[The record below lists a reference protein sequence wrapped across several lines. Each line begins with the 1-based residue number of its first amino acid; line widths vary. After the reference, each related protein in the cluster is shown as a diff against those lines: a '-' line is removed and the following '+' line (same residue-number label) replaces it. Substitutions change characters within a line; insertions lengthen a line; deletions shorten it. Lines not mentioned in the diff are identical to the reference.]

1 MFLLA
6 VLERKLREGDAK
18 VCKSQTKIA
27 IGNYNFAQNN
37 KTTTTFQFC
46 PSSFIL
52 FVLIPQTNRAKI
64 GANQKNIYEEI
75 TSFNMCRHRKKFASL
90 INDANE
96 NKNCRLLLIVR
107 FFYFHFFFV
116 FCAIFFTFIR
126 EMSWYSIWHQSIVFS
141 FFFYVQSKYANIFK
155 TKQLNANK
163 IDSALTD

>member
-1 MFLLA
+1 MHRTILFLLA

-52 FVLIPQTNRAKI
+52 FVSIPQTNRAKI

-107 FFYFHFFFV
+107 FFYFHFFFCFLCNFFHIYSRNVMIFHLTSINCFFV
-116 FCAIFFTFIR
+116 FFLC
-126 EMSWYSIWHQSIVFS
+126 SIEIC
-141 FFFYVQSKYANIFK
+141 KYF
-155 TKQLNANK
+155 
-163 IDSALTD
+163 